1 MIYSIQIRAARALIG
16 LGQGDLAKLAGVGVG
31 TVKRLESARD
41 EMSTSIGTL
50 LSIKRALEAAGV
62 VFIDEDA
69 ERGPGV
75 RLRRPRDLNR
85 LS

>member
-1 MIYSIQIRAARALIG
+1 
-16 LGQGDLAKLAGVGVG
+16 
-31 TVKRLESARD
+31 VKRLESARD

-50 LSIKRALEAAGV
+50 LSIKRALEAVGV

-75 RLRRPRDLNR
+75 RLRRLRDPNP

>member
-1 MIYSIQIRAARALIG
+1 MQIRAARALLG

-31 TVKRLESARD
+31 TVKRLESPRN
-41 EMSTSIGTL
+41 EMSTSLGTL

-62 VFIDEDA
+62 AFIDEDA

-75 RLRRPRDLNR
+75 RLRRPRDPNPM
-85 LS
+85 S